1 MINSIMGYLEVITIL
16 IVVLVIFYMV
26 LKVIEKIQIS
36 KQIYEHEPTPKEIEI
51 VSRDLKIKAEN
62 LLAMSEVYE
71 LQLVQHRHEIEDI
84 DQKLKTTPKD
94 SDVYHTLVGRSLRI
108 QERKCITESKII
120 KINKELSEIALEEYR
135 RQM

>member
-1 MINSIMGYLEVITIL
+1 MDYLTVITIL
-16 IVVLVIFYMV
+16 IVAIVVIYMV
-26 LKVIEKIQIS
+26 LKVIATVQMS
-36 KQIYEHEPTPKEIEI
+36 RQIYEREPTPKEIEI

-71 LQLVQHRHEIEDI
+71 LQLVQHKHEIEDI

-120 KINKELSEIALEEYR
+120 KINRELSEIALEEYR